1 MKRQQPVLS
10 YGRNPELLDT
20 LWGQYFAAGEYRP
33 LWRIFTMLPWSKDRD
48 SVELRLTIGSSAKYT
63 LANNAAR
70 YPDIL
75 ELIKKKA
82 AGQEPKVRPIL
93 ADVIHAAETVE
104 TSAIRKEQVALIDRL
119 KTKGAGTQQD
129 MKLWGY
135 VGQGAI
141 GVTCVTLA
149 VMSVGAAGIPC
160 VIGGAATSAVLTYW
174 AAK

>member
-1 MKRQQPVLS
+1 
-10 YGRNPELLDT
+10 
-20 LWGQYFAAGEYRP
+20 
-33 LWRIFTMLPWSKDRD
+33 MLPWSKERD
-48 SVELRLTIGSSAKYT
+48 NVERLTIGSSAKYT

-70 YPDIL
+70 YPDVL
-75 ELIKKKA
+75 ALIKEMA
-82 AGQEPKVRPIL
+82 AYQDADVRPIL

-104 TSAIRKEQVALIDRL
+104 TSGIRKEQIALIDKL
-119 KTKGAGTQQD
+119 KTKGAGIQQD
-129 MKLWGY
+129 MKMWGY

-149 VMSVGAAGIPC
+149 MMSVGAAGIPC